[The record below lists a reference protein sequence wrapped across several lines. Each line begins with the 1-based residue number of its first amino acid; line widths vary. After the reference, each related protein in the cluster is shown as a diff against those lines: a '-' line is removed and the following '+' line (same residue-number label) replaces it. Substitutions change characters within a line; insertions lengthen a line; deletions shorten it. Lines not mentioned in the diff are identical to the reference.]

1 MGRPLRLDGGEAWSS
16 IHYED
21 GGVFVEKESARDV
34 LATKKTIN
42 MKENLVSSLLGLS
55 YQELETAYGRME
67 MFISFYKGEIE
78 RD

>member
-1 MGRPLRLDGGEAWSS
+1 MYSRR
-16 IHYED
+16 
-21 GGVFVEKESARDV
+21 
-34 LATKKTIN
+34 KKTIN
-42 MKENLVSSLLGLS
+42 MKESLVSSLLGLS